1 MNNHVNESRL
11 CDEGDIE
18 ILEEDL
24 EYYKRICDKNVINDS
39 NIDLYLEQI
48 KNISQKDIDNSD
60 NPAETEFYLELIKN
74 SDNPC
79 EIEFYFE
86 FIKSNVKSVNILAKT
101 PNESHA
107 RG

>member
-1 MNNHVNESRL
+1 MNNPVNESRL
-11 CDEGDIE
+11 CEEDDVE

-24 EYYKRICDKNVINDS
+24 EYYKTICDKNVINGS
-39 NIDLYLEQI
+39 KIELYLEQI

-60 NPAETEFYLELIKN
+60 NPAETEFYLELIKD

-86 FIKSNVKSVNILAKT
+86 FIKSNVKSVNILANT
-101 PNESHA
+101 PNKSNV